1 MESERI
7 KGIYAAWSH
16 LYDYVFKVFFYRR
29 LGHAIRL
36 LNIQPGQRVLDVG
49 VGTGLSLDFYPPHCQ
64 VVGIDLSREMLD
76 KARGRARERG
86 LANVELIE
94 MDATRLAFPNDSF
107 DHVVAAHVMSVVPEP
122 VRVLA
127 EIKRVTRSDG
137 KIVII
142 NHFQST
148 NKALARIEEWLNPIT
163 RRIGWRTDLD
173 LGSLVR
179 DGQIDVD
186 FEYKLSRGDLWKV
199 VFAVN
204 TK

>member
-1 MESERI
+1 MERERI

-49 VGTGLSLDFYPPHCQ
+49 VGTGLSLDFYPPHCH
-64 VVGIDLSREMLD
+64 VVGIDLSREMLQ
-76 KARGRARERG
+76 KARQRVKERS
-86 LANVELIE
+86 LTNVELIE
-94 MDATRLAFPNDSF
+94 MDATQLAFPTDSF

-127 EIKRVTRSDG
+127 EIKRVTKSDG

-173 LGSLVR
+173 LRSLVR
-179 DGQIDVD
+179 EGQIDVD

>member
-1 MESERI
+1 MDSERI

-29 LGHAIRL
+29 LGHAIQL

-49 VGTGLSLDFYPPHCQ
+49 VGTGLSLDFYPPHCH
-64 VVGIDLSREMLD
+64 VVGIDISSEMLA
-76 KARGRARERG
+76 KARERVRERG
-86 LANVELIE
+86 LDHVELIE
-94 MDATRLAFPNDSF
+94 MDATRLAFLNDSF

-122 VRVLA
+122 VRVLS

-148 NKALARIEEWLNPIT
+148 NKALATVEEWLNPIT

-173 LGSLVR
+173 LRSLVR
-179 DGQIDVD
+179 EGQIDVD

>member
-1 MESERI
+1 MDSERI

-29 LGHAIRL
+29 LGHAIQL
-36 LNIQPGQRVLDVG
+36 LDIKPGQRVLDVG

-64 VVGIDLSREMLD
+64 VVGIDLSREMLA
-76 KARGRARERG
+76 KARERATRLG
-86 LANVELIE
+86 LRNVQLLE
-94 MDATRLAFPNDSF
+94 MDATRLAFPSDSF
-107 DHVVAAHVMSVVPEP
+107 DHVVAAHVMSVVPDP
-122 VRVLA
+122 VKALA

-148 NKALARIEEWLNPIT
+148 NRTLKQIQAWLNPLT

-173 LGSLVR
+173 LTSLVR
-179 DGQIDVD
+179 EGHIDVD
-186 FEYKLSRGDLWKV
+186 FEYKLKRGDLWKV

>member
-1 MESERI
+1 MESYRI

-16 LYDYVFKVFFYRR
+16 LYDYVFKMFFYRR

-36 LNIQPGQRVLDVG
+36 LSIQPGQRVLDVG
-49 VGTGLSLDFYPPHCQ
+49 VGTGLSLDFYPPQCR
-64 VVGIDLSREMLD
+64 VVGIDLSHEMLRRAQ
-76 KARGRARERG
+76 ARVRERG
-86 LANVELIE
+86 LAHVRLVE
-94 MDATRLAFPNDSF
+94 MDGTHLAFPSDTF
-107 DHVVAAHVMSVVPEP
+107 DCVVAAHVMSVVTEP

-127 EIKRVTRSDG
+127 EIKRVTKSDG

-148 NKALARIEEWLNPIT
+148 NKALAKVEEWLNPIT
-163 RRIGWRTDLD
+163 SRIGWRTDLD
-173 LGSLVR
+173 LTSLVR
-179 DGQIDVD
+179 EGKIDVD
-186 FEYKLSRGDLWKV
+186 FEYKLKRGDLWKV

>member
-64 VVGIDLSREMLD
+64 VVGIDLSREMLE
-76 KARGRARERG
+76 KARRRVRERG
-86 LANVELIE
+86 LTNVELIE
-94 MDATRLAFPNDSF
+94 MDATHLAFPNDSF

-148 NKALARIEEWLNPIT
+148 NRALARIEEWLNPIT

>member
-16 LYDYVFKVFFYRR
+16 LYDYVFKIFFYRR

-49 VGTGLSLDFYPPHCQ
+49 VGTGLSLDFYPPHCH
-64 VVGIDLSREMLD
+64 VVGIDLSREMLE
-76 KARGRARERG
+76 KARQRARERG
-86 LANVELIE
+86 LAHVELLE

-127 EIKRVTRSDG
+127 EVKRVTRSDG

-179 DGQIDVD
+179 EGQIDVD

>member
-1 MESERI
+1 METQRI

-16 LYDYVFKVFFYRR
+16 LYDHVFKMFFYRR

-36 LNIQPGQRVLDVG
+36 LNIQPGRRVLDVG
-49 VGTGLSLDFYPPHCQ
+49 VGTGLSLDFYPPHCR
-64 VVGIDLSREMLD
+64 VVGVDLSRDMLR
-76 KARGRARERG
+76 KAQARVRERG
-86 LANVELIE
+86 LAHVSLLE
-94 MDATRLAFPNDSF
+94 MDANHLAFPDDTF
-107 DHVVAAHVMSVVPEP
+107 DCVVAAHVMSVVPDP

-148 NKALARIEEWLNPIT
+148 NRALAKIEEWLNPLT
-163 RRIGWRTDLD
+163 SRIGWRTDLD
-173 LGSLVR
+173 LTSLVR
-179 DGQIDVD
+179 EGRIDVD
-186 FEYKLSRGDLWKV
+186 FEYKLKRGDLWKV

>member
-76 KARGRARERG
+76 KARRRVRERG

-173 LGSLVR
+173 LRSLVR